1 MEWATIGPQHG
12 TQPLRCADATVHGT
26 DRRGAGARG
35 SVHVIDNRDDRM
47 VSPFQTWLVSE
58 IMANAASS
66 INVLTERDQVMPPN
80 SGFHLALFGNY
91 TLDGIKVVIAI
102 SIESNT
108 GNTCAGWD
116 AETAQALAHP
126 AFQPF
131 SWPTLRDTS
140 ASYVDLKIYN
150 GNEILFHWIFRGFR
164 SDTDL
169 TVQQQFV
176 DEYFVREASK
186 GQPRLSVVVAVF
198 LGWRVSVLSFE
209 CGGRSN
215 ILDRPQRLSCGW
227 RLCPLEV

>member
-108 GNTCAGWD
+108 GNTSAGWD

-131 SWPTLRDTS
+131 SWPMLRDTS

-150 GNEILFHWIFRGFR
+150 GNEILFHCM
-164 SDTDL
+164 DL
-169 TVQQQFV
+169 
-176 DEYFVREASK
+176 
-186 GQPRLSVVVAVF
+186 
-198 LGWRVSVLSFE
+198 
-209 CGGRSN
+209 
-215 ILDRPQRLSCGW
+215 QRLPFGH
-227 RLCPLEV
+227 